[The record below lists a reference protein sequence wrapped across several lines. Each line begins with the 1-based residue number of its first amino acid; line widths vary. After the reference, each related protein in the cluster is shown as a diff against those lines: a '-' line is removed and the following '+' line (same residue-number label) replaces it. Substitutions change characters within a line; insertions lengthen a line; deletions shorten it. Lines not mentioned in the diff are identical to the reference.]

1 MEVYWKDTS
10 QIYHAILYFWRFI
23 GKKLIQTHI
32 QAKYTMLYYTF
43 EVYWKET
50 NTNTH
55 ASQIYHA
62 ILYFWRFIGMKLI
75 QTHIQAK
82 YTMLYY
88 TFRPLV
94 APSRKTNEVH
104 SVCIELFLPY
114 FYLSFQIRQQYRKY
128 LMHEIFEIHSFTKKS
143 I

>member
-1 MEVYWKDTS
+1 MERYKPNIPCYTILLEVYWKETNTNTHTS

-23 GKKLIQTHI
+23 GKKL
-32 QAKYTMLYYTF
+32 
-43 EVYWKET
+43 V
-50 NTNTH
+50 
-55 ASQIYHA
+55 
-62 ILYFWRFIGMKLI
+62 

-128 LMHEIFEIHSFTKKS
+128 LMHEIFEIHSFTKKVFNRRLKNS
-143 I
+143 AFNGGNRF